1 MDDEERSFK
10 EDIVRATM
18 VQQWDIESV
27 VFELLS
33 LVNDEQLNSIY
44 YDILD
49 GFQAEMDGRKE
60 AYQ

>member
-49 GFQAEMDGRKE
+49 GFQAEMDERKE